1 MNKVA
6 TRITI
11 VFLLILLFLTGSY
24 TFLHWNSNNS
34 TLGWFRQ
41 ECNKNY
47 ILIGEEVGAPVL
59 NGVSKVRIRLYDNNN
74 HRHVLIYDTSI
85 VNKGKPLTDSN
96 YSITN
101 TEEYIKLNLYE
112 YDHTPCGVYRFYYTD
127 LNPDDYEEKHDKS
140 DQISTLSAKQ
150 F

>member
-47 ILIGEEVGAPVL
+47 ILIGEEAHTAKSYNIACSNMTERCL
-59 NGVSKVRIRLYDNNN
+59 SLSFTSLS
-74 HRHVLIYDTSI
+74 LI
-85 VNKGKPLTDSN
+85 P
-96 YSITN
+96 
-101 TEEYIKLNLYE
+101 
-112 YDHTPCGVYRFYYTD
+112 
-127 LNPDDYEEKHDKS
+127 
-140 DQISTLSAKQ
+140 
-150 F
+150 

>member
-59 NGVSKVRIRLYDNNN
+59 NGVSKTRIRLYDNNN

-127 LNPDDYEEKHDKS
+127 LNPDDSEEKYDKS
-140 DQISTLSAKQ
+140 DQISTSSAQ
-150 F
+150 